1 MFGPDK
7 HKASAAADAFFVV
20 GVLVTWRKPAIARQL
35 EKRNRLNS
43 EITVRQVRLIG
54 HDGEQVGIVT
64 IEEAKAAAEAVSMD
78 LVEIQP
84 NAEPPVCRVMDY
96 GKFIFEQ
103 KKQKQEAR
111 KKQKQVQVKEVKFRP
126 GTDIGDYQVKLRNL
140 HRFLEEGD
148 KAKVTMRFRGREH
161 AHRERGLELLERI
174 EKDLEEVS
182 QVEQRP
188 MMEGRQMV
196 MVLGPKRGK

>member
-1 MFGPDK
+1 
-7 HKASAAADAFFVV
+7 
-20 GVLVTWRKPAIARQL
+20 
-35 EKRNRLNS
+35 
-43 EITVRQVRLIG
+43 VRLIDQNG
-54 HDGEQVGIVT
+54 DQVGIVT
-64 IEEAKAAAEAVSMD
+64 IEEAMSAAEGATLD
-78 LVEIQP
+78 LVEIVP

-96 GKFIFEQ
+96 GKFVFEL

-126 GTDIGDYQVKLRNL
+126 GTDVGDYQVKLRNL
-140 HRFLEEGD
+140 TRFLQDGD

-161 AHRERGLELLERI
+161 AHRERGLELLEKI
-174 EKDLEEVS
+174 EADLQDIS

-196 MVLGPKRGK
+196 MVLGPRKGK